1 MVYTKLTNFSIPL
14 PSLVKAKT
22 EAGFGFPFRGRKG
35 VTHLVKQIAAV
46 KNCKLCFNVVFC
58 FLFGLGLKAQDSSL
72 VYETAISIPDNT
84 DSAKIDSFY
93 KLKSIDLNQAEN
105 IKLYY
110 EIFHWYRTCYRY
122 GGNSDHGI
130 DCSHFVNM
138 LYEKIYGKTLGPSA
152 GAILAQCKIV
162 KKGLSAVREGD
173 IVFFKIKK
181 GQVSHV
187 GIYLQNNKFAHAST
201 HAGVIISD
209 MDEPYYK
216 KRFYKIGRVEQS
228 TE

>member
-1 MVYTKLTNFSIPL
+1 MNIRKHSAFNTGFTSIFWQSIWLATFCIFSTAL
-14 PSLVKAKT
+14 Y
-22 EAGFGFPFRGRKG
+22 
-35 VTHLVKQIAAV
+35 
-46 KNCKLCFNVVFC
+46 
-58 FLFGLGLKAQDSSL
+58 AQDSLSIT
-72 VYETAISIPDNT
+72 YDTAIGLPENS

-93 KLKSIDLNQAEN
+93 KLKSIDLSQAEN
-105 IKLYY
+105 LKLYY
-110 EIFHWYRTCYRY
+110 EIFKWYRTCYRY

-162 KKGLSAVREGD
+162 KRGLSAVKEGD
-173 IVFFKIKK
+173 VVFFKIKK

-216 KRFYKIGRVEQS
+216 KRFFKIGRVATSE
-228 TE
+228 E

>member
-1 MVYTKLTNFSIPL
+1 LNIRKHSAFNTGFTSIFWQSIWLATFCIFSTAL
-14 PSLVKAKT
+14 Y
-22 EAGFGFPFRGRKG
+22 
-35 VTHLVKQIAAV
+35 
-46 KNCKLCFNVVFC
+46 
-58 FLFGLGLKAQDSSL
+58 AQDSLSIT
-72 VYETAISIPDNT
+72 YDTAIGLPENS

-93 KLKSIDLNQAEN
+93 KLKSIDLSQAEN
-105 IKLYY
+105 LKLYY
-110 EIFHWYRTCYRY
+110 EIFKWYRTCYRY

-162 KKGLSAVREGD
+162 KRGLSAVKEGD
-173 IVFFKIKK
+173 VVFFKIKK

-216 KRFYKIGRVEQS
+216 KRFFKIGRVATSE
-228 TE
+228 E

>member
-1 MVYTKLTNFSIPL
+1 MNIRKHSAFNTGFTSIFWQSIWLATFCIFSTAL
-14 PSLVKAKT
+14 Y
-22 EAGFGFPFRGRKG
+22 
-35 VTHLVKQIAAV
+35 
-46 KNCKLCFNVVFC
+46 
-58 FLFGLGLKAQDSSL
+58 AQDSLSIT
-72 VYETAISIPDNT
+72 YDTAVGLPENS

-93 KLKSIDLNQAEN
+93 KLKSIDLSQAEN
-105 IKLYY
+105 LKLYY
-110 EIFHWYRTCYRY
+110 EIFKWYRTCYRY

-152 GAILAQCKIV
+152 GAILAQCKMV
-162 KKGLSAVREGD
+162 KRGLSAVKEGD
-173 IVFFKIKK
+173 VVFFKIKK

-216 KRFYKIGRVEQS
+216 KRFYKIGRVATSE
-228 TE
+228 E